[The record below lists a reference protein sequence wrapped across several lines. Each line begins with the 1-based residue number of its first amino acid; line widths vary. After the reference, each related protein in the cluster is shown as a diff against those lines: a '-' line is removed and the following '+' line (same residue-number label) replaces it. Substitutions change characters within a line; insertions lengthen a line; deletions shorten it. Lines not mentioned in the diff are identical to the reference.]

1 MKILYVSADYAPN
14 ASGADISAHSL
25 LSGLGAR
32 GFNIIALIDER
43 LRQRTDSHYRDETG
57 VSFRYTADADL
68 ELTLD
73 GLRTTLRPDVVM
85 TQGLWLDRML
95 DWSASREVPLIWFV
109 RSMEHNDCVHAID
122 AARPTW
128 LVANSPAV
136 ADYISRVWN
145 RDSVTLLPLI
155 EPAEFLAP
163 ERTPDGTV
171 TLINP
176 VAQKGGALFSQLA
189 TSCPE
194 RAFRAVRGWRQDGL
208 AKPVYVEMPANV
220 TVDGPFTDMRQVYA
234 GSRLL
239 LVPSVWEEAFG
250 RVVVEA
256 MINGI
261 PVLVSDR
268 GALPWLVG
276 DAGTVVSADSPEAW
290 QKALEAYDDPAV
302 YEAAS
307 RKGIERARMFHPE
320 RLIDEFASRLRLAE
334 ERGWP
339 AH

>member
-32 GFNIIALIDER
+32 GFDVTALIDER
-43 LRQRTDSHYRDETG
+43 LRERTDSHYRDETG
-57 VSFRYTADADL
+57 VSFRYTSDADL
-68 ELTLD
+68 EQTLD
-73 GLRTTLRPDVVM
+73 GLRTTLSPDVVM
-85 TQGLWLDRML
+85 MQGLWLDRML
-95 DWSASREVPLIWFV
+95 AWSAARDVPLVWFV

-128 LVANSPAV
+128 LVANSPTV
-136 ADYISRVWN
+136 GDYISRVWS

-155 EPAEFLAP
+155 EPAEFRAP

-176 VAQKGGALFSQLA
+176 VAQKGGVLFSQLA
-189 TSCPE
+189 AHCPD
-194 RAFRAVRGWRQDGL
+194 RTFRAIRGWRQDGPV
-208 AKPVYVEMPANV
+208 KPAYVEMPDNV
-220 TVDGPFTDMRQVYA
+220 IVDGPFTDMREVYA
-234 GSRLL
+234 NTRLL

-276 DAGTVVSADSPEAW
+276 DAGTVVPSDSVEAW

-302 YEAAS
+302 YEAVS
-307 RKGIERARMFHPE
+307 RKGVERARMFHPD
-320 RLIDEFASRLRLAE
+320 RLIDEFADRLRTAAE
-334 ERGWP
+334 QGWP